1 MSLPAEQAV
10 RAWANG
16 RTDLVGNGSPV
27 SGGFYLLQQR
37 SPASGQYAVLA
48 RQSVATP
55 DVVAENDGGLDQA
68 RISTICYG
76 GTQETAEAAAVAYAN
91 AVLSLSGRA
100 VPCPGVPVTIL
111 ASANLSGPMYVP
123 MPADGGEQYAFEVG
137 ADFLLSAA

>member
-16 RTDLVGNGSPV
+16 RADLVGAGQPV

-55 DVVAENDGGLDQA
+55 DVVAENDGQLDQA
-68 RISTICYG
+68 RISALFYG
-76 GTQETAEAAAVAYAN
+76 GSQETAEAAAGAF
-91 AVLSLSGRA
+91 
-100 VPCPGVPVTIL
+100 
-111 ASANLSGPMYVP
+111 ASAVQSFSGLPAACGDTGVLLLATDNLSGPMYVP
-123 MPADGGEQYAFEVG
+123 MPAEGGEQFAFEVG